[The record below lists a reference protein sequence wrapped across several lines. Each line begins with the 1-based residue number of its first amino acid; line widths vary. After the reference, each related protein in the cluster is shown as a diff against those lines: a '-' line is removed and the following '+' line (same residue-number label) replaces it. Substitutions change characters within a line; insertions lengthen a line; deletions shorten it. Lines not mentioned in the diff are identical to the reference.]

1 MKKVEVGKDAA
12 IEAEVKAARERAV
25 VPVEIRM
32 KQFRDMLAEKEVSY
46 NGGLIIPVKCMRK
59 CALGDF
65 HLRRLCTCP
74 AGFFMILHA
83 RSMMF

>member
-46 NGGLIIPVKCMRK
+46 NAGLIIPVKCMRK
-59 CALGDF
+59 WVLGDF
-65 HLRRLCTCP
+65 HVRRLVVY
-74 AGFFMILHA
+74 M
-83 RSMMF
+83 SN